1 MEQNNSMALTQPL
14 FKKPKNLIKN
24 RMIKKIIVE
33 ILKNGVE
40 IVDEGIEC
48 FGSSSAGIKIAE
60 ICISGLGGP
69 EKYDFRGIKNTIYD
83 VM

>member
-1 MEQNNSMALTQPL
+1 MEQNNSMTLIQPL
-14 FKKPKNLIKN
+14 FKNPKNLLRN

-60 ICISGLGGP
+60 ICMSRLRGS
-69 EKYDFRGIKNTIYD
+69 EKYDFRGTKNTIYD

>member
-1 MEQNNSMALTQPL
+1 MIEVINCFRHTL
-14 FKKPKNLIKN
+14 FKKPKNLFKN

-33 ILKNGVE
+33 ILKNGVK

-48 FGSSSAGIKIAE
+48 FGSSCACIKIAE
-60 ICISGLGGP
+60 IRMSGLGGS
-69 EKYDFRGIKNTIYD
+69 EKYDFRGTKNTIYD